1 MRSGIPFVQQVR
13 SSWDPSCN
21 DLCAARGHNKSSLN
35 LEYQAKKEMR
45 ILSWSSI
52 DWSKTEWN
60 RLTWNSLSTVYWLR
74 PAGIFKRDRFFRA
87 FLTLNLIGILE
98 ARSMRCSSQ
107 APLLTA
113 RLFVSIRLEWSS
125 FRGIILILCLAR
137 SSWFN
142 LKGLRAASL
151 FVRTSRREEWISQWE
166 SWEAEPGQG
175 VKRIESS
182 RGLED
187 CPHHFSSHRRRS
199 CELIRR
205 RLANLYP
212 LALLP
217 RCLLPRMRLE
227 REGPASLPE

>member
-1 MRSGIPFVQQVR
+1 MPQGAIISLLSILNIKQKKKCEFLA
-13 SSWDPSCN
+13 DPRLTDPRRN
-21 DLCAARGHNKSSLN
+21 EIDW
-35 LEYQAKKEMR
+35 LETVY
-45 ILSWSSI
+45 LPSI
-52 DWSKTEWN
+52 DFVLRASSN
-60 RLTWNSLSTVYWLR
+60 AIDSFGLFSL
-74 PAGIFKRDRFFRA
+74 
-87 FLTLNLIGILE
+87 LIGILE